1 MGKLTHA
8 AERQERTETKCSG
21 RMTVNQRIADQDSI
35 FIMLENY
42 LFLEDHTTHTVKC
55 SRHLIAIKLTNVLVA
70 QRTEVVALVLMQT
83 KIEFSTMLNHRNIQR
98 TQENMVVVVQFR
110 NRYNQKSVVLTDI
123 TVHYR

>member
-8 AERQERTETKCSG
+8 AERQERTETKRCG
-21 RMTVNQRIADQDSI
+21 RMTVNQRIADQNSI
-35 FIMLENY
+35 FIMLEDY

-98 TQENMVVVVQFR
+98 TQEDMIVIVQFR